1 MAGEGDPDCSKSEGE
16 DISDETECRKA
27 ASALGLDFSNKTSA
41 NYPKRCYH
49 QMDSLGDLGVYWNND
64 NVGGTLCG
72 TMCSPICKI
81 EGINILSKIDL
92 NIIHPY
98 YIKIS
103 NKLIVF
109 EQIE

>member
-1 MAGEGDPDCSKSEGE
+1 MAGKGDLDCSKSEGE
-16 DISDETECRKA
+16 DISDETECRQA
-27 ASALGLDFSNKTSA
+27 ASALGLNFSNGTSG

-49 QMDSLGDLGVYWNND
+49 EVDSLGDLGVYWNND

-98 YIKIS
+98 LLSTRNLK
-103 NKLIVF
+103 
-109 EQIE
+109 